1 MARAEAR
8 EKLRH
13 VQAQRFQN
21 YPLSKL
27 GYSFLLCVPALTPQP
42 TVPQSQK
49 SRCVV
54 TVIIVIA
61 FATVF
66 VIIVM
71 ACATVMVIMVVAV
84 AAFTVI
90 LVMADGAV
98 MVTDAVTVIVMAV
111 AFVAVITVMA
121 VAAIT
126 VILVTTDLD

>member
-1 MARAEAR
+1 VARAEAR

-13 VQAQRFQN
+13 MQAQCLQN

-27 GYSFLLCVPALTPQP
+27 SHLFSLCVTALTPQP

-54 TVIIVIA
+54 TVIIVMA

-98 MVTDAVTVIVMAV
+98 MVTDM
-111 AFVAVITVMA
+111 ITYMHQY
-121 VAAIT
+121 
-126 VILVTTDLD
+126 LKFLHYYYFYQ

>member
-13 VQAQRFQN
+13 VQAQRLQN

-27 GYSFLLCVPALTPQP
+27 GHLFSLCVPALTPQP
-42 TVPQSQK
+42 NVPQSQK

-66 VIIVM
+66 VIAVM
-71 ACATVMVIMVVAV
+71 ACATIVVITVVAV

-98 MVTDAVTVIVMAV
+98 MVTDM
-111 AFVAVITVMA
+111 ITYMYQYL
-121 VAAIT
+121 T
-126 VILVTTDLD
+126 LVFIDTYYHYYFRQ